1 MEEKAQALMNAM
13 HGQLDDI
20 TTHTVSADWY
30 RMHVDMDYHG
40 NEPVE
45 IVEFTYNPD
54 LYACPQHIT
63 LAEFNYK
70 SVSELKALLEI

>member
-20 TTHTVSADWY
+20 TTHTVSANWY

-40 NEPVE
+40 DEPVE